1 MGEVRGVVLPGG
13 EPPETATRRTS
24 VTEDFDRWRDQVALN
39 AAKLQANGALAPELP
54 SLERTPEAKP
64 AQPAKVPN
72 LRDLP
77 FRRTEVAVS
86 RRGAKRDA
94 IFRRAL
100 AVADVAG
107 ALFALAFA
115 HVVTGIV
122 VDPVVLWLAIFA
134 VVGASKAIGLYDRDE
149 LLIGKGTLNEIPS
162 LFQLATLYT
171 LLMTMIASAQ
181 GAPFAFESIAVLW
194 GALLVVTLIGR
205 GVARELARGTT
216 APERCV
222 VLGSEKQ
229 AAAIR
234 EKLGQFETAHA
245 EIVAYLPFERFE
257 LERPRGTDFGR
268 YIAERNVH
276 RVIVAQDASS
286 DRVLQ
291 TVRYFKEYGLKVS
304 VLPNILEVVG
314 SSVEFDELGGTT
326 LLGVRS
332 FGLSRSS
339 TLLKRGFDIAGS
351 LGLLVLG
358 TPLFA
363 ISALAIKLESRGTV
377 FFKQTRVGRDGRRF
391 VMIKFRTMVAGADR
405 QRADLAGLNETDGLF
420 KLKKDPRVTKVGS
433 FLRHTS
439 LDELPQLINVLRG
452 EMSLVGPRPLVEDED
467 SRVVG
472 WHRRRLHL
480 TPGMTG
486 AWQIMGETRVPLS
499 EMVMM
504 DYMYIV
510 NWSLWSDVRI
520 LLQTASHVVRRRGV

>member
-1 MGEVRGVVLPGG
+1 VEGAPGT
-13 EPPETATRRTS
+13 TARRVS
-24 VTEDFDRWRDQVALN
+24 VSEDFDRWRDQVARN
-39 AAKLQANGALAPELP
+39 ASALRASRMQGNGALAPRLP
-54 SLERTPEAKP
+54 GLSRAPEP
-64 AQPAKVPN
+64 APSAEVPN

-77 FRRTEVAVS
+77 FQRAEDTVS

-107 ALFALAFA
+107 ALFALAFT
-115 HVVTGIV
+115 HLVTAIV
-122 VDPVVLWLAIFA
+122 VDPIVLWLAIFA
-134 VVGASKAIGLYDRDE
+134 VIGASKAIGLYDRDE
-149 LLIGKGTLNEIPS
+149 LLIGKGTLNEIPA

-181 GAPFAFESIAVLW
+181 GTPFASESIAVLW
-194 GALLVVTLIGR
+194 GALLVATMIGR
-205 GVARELARGTT
+205 GLARHIARATT
-216 APERCV
+216 GPERCV

-229 AAAIR
+229 ATAIR
-234 EKLGQFETAHA
+234 EKLGQLETAHA
-245 EIVAYLPFERFE
+245 DVVAYLPFERFE

-304 VLPNILEVVG
+304 VLPSILEVVG

-339 TLLKRGFDIAGS
+339 MVLKRGFDIAGS

-358 TPLFA
+358 APLFA
-363 ISALAIKLESRGTV
+363 IAALAIKLDTNGPV
-377 FFKQTRVGRDGRRF
+377 FFRQTRVGQDGHRF
-391 VMIKFRTMVAGADR
+391 LMIKFRTMVAGADR
-405 QRADLAGLNETDGLF
+405 MRVELAELNETEGLF
-420 KLKKDPRVTKVGS
+420 KLKKDPRVTRVGS
-433 FLRHTS
+433 FLRRTS
-439 LDELPQLINVLRG
+439 LDELPQLLNVLRG

-510 NWSLWSDVRI
+510 NWSLWSDFKI